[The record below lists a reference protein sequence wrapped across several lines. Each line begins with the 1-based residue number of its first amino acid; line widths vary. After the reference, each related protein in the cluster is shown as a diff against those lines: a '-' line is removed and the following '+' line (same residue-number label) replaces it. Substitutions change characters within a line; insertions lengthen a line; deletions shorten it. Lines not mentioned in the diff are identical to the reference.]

1 MDFYRSGTQKA
12 AEYFN
17 SDVLFGLKPE
27 TVKKNKEKYGK
38 NKITEKKKQSFFKKA
53 LTALSEPMLIIL
65 LFSFVVAL
73 GVNIGR
79 FVKTGEGDFG
89 ECF

>member
-38 NKITEKKKQSFFKKA
+38 NKITEKKKQSFFKMKR
-53 LTALSEPMLIIL
+53 LSFLGQCIFAEQNAHVAKP
-65 LFSFVVAL
+65 LFLQV
-73 GVNIGR
+73 
-79 FVKTGEGDFG
+79 
-89 ECF
+89 